1 MAEFPQ
7 KSSEPVIDPDQI
19 MAEREKT
26 QEEPSPSTQSDPQEE
41 QEITEN
47 IE

>member
-1 MAEFPQ
+1 MAP
-7 KSSEPVIDPDQI
+7 EPAIDPNPM

-26 QEEPSPSTQSDPQEE
+26 QEEPSSSTQSYLQEE
-41 QEITEN
+41 QEVTGN